1 MSRFFRMWTLGSAL
15 IAAMAFLA
23 VGAPSR
29 ADDDDSDKEIKEAQ
43 KDVLDL
49 AKQIADGKDV
59 QIAADKISKKYE
71 DLNTIM
77 YAFKPKAKKGI
88 GVGAKGE
95 GIEQKIQS
103 MGKRAIPAGTL
114 QKQKADLIKMAY
126 INIAIAN
133 LTMNRPVK
141 PKGGKGAKEWK
152 EHTTEMK
159 NSSLEL
165 IEAIKSG
172 SSAKVK
178 AVSTKLETSCNNCHT
193 DFRD

>member
-1 MSRFFRMWTLGSAL
+1 MSRFFRMWTLGTAL
-15 IAAMAFLA
+15 IAVMAFVA
-23 VGAPSR
+23 VGTPSR
-29 ADDDDSDKEIKEAQ
+29 ADDEDEKLIKEAQ

-59 QIAADKISKKYE
+59 QAAADKISKKYE

-88 GVGAKGE
+88 GVGAKGD

-114 QKQKADLIKMAY
+114 QKQKAELIKMAY

-141 PKGGKGAKEWK
+141 PKGGKGTKEWK
-152 EHTTEMK
+152 EHTSEMK
-159 NSSLEL
+159 KASMEL
-165 IEAIKSG
+165 IEAVKSG
-172 SSAKVK
+172 DPAKVK
-178 AVSTKLETSCNNCHT
+178 SAAFKLEGSCTNCHS